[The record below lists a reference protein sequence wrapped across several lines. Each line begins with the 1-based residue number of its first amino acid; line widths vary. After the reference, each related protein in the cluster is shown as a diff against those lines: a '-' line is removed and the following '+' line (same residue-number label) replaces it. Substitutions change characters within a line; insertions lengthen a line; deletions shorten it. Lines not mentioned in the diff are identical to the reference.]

1 MFLFNKHY
9 FSSKFYEKEIKLFKL
24 RHNINNISY
33 YIKIEL
39 LCYFLCY
46 DEYFNKS
53 FKQSGILLKTIFNLL
68 HNNYLILIS
77 FILNENSNNSNNNNE
92 ILNLK
97 DIIKKNLKMNLSSQD
112 YNETNI
118 LNLIGKNLKEINNY
132 Y

>member
-1 MFLFNKHY
+1 MFLFNNHY

-46 DEYFNKS
+46 DVCFNKS
-53 FKQSGILLKTIFNLL
+53 FNQTGILLKTIFNLL

-92 ILNLK
+92 ILKLK